1 MAVILGA
8 DCKVYRN
15 NGGSWG
21 TPTWDEVTIVGDVNL
36 NLEMEK
42 AEATARQS
50 GKVKQF
56 EPTLLDLGLEF
67 TLFRDQ
73 AHADL
78 TALETAFT
86 ARTSIIMAA
95 ATGTITVPT
104 VSYWKGEMKVSGFS
118 EGQPING
125 LATIAVKMSPCYG
138 SNVAAETIVT

>member
-15 NGGSWG
+15 TGTWGS
-21 TPTWDEVTIVGDVNL
+21 PTWNEVDIIGDTNL

-56 EPTLLDLGLEF
+56 EPTLLDIGLEF

-78 TALETAFT
+78 TAIETAFT
-86 ARTSIIMAA
+86 ARTSIIMAV
-95 ATGTITVPT
+95 ATGTITTPT
-104 VSYWKGEMKVSGFS
+104 VSYWKAEMKVSGFS

-125 LATIAVKMSPCYG
+125 LATIAVKMAPCYS
-138 SNVAAETIVT
+138 SNVAAETIVS